1 MVISANSDTKERQ
14 NQKNNSA
21 DDLRVALVASVIYT
35 LQKFKVDT
43 W

>member
-1 MVISANSDTKERQ
+1 MVLSANSDTKERQ
-14 NQKNNSA
+14 NQKNHSA
-21 DDLRVALVASVIYT
+21 DDHRVALVASVIYT